1 MVAAVANIL
10 ALNFCFVPP
19 RFTFAVSDV
28 QYLVTF
34 SVMLIVTMVIATLM
48 ASVRQQTR
56 VAGARERRTALL
68 YAMSRELAATR
79 GLSNLAA
86 VAVTHVA
93 EVFDSKAVI
102 LLPDANGRLRLPDGL
117 PLASSLRGADLSIAQ
132 WVADHGQRAGLGSD
146 TLPAAPA
153 LYLPL
158 LGSHATLG
166 VLAVQAANRRRV
178 LLPEQRHLLETF
190 AGQIALAL
198 ERVQLAASAESSRIE
213 AETESLRNTLLA
225 SISHDLRT
233 PLAVIAGAGSTLADP
248 RHAGADSRRR
258 LAQSIESRARDMSDL
273 ISNVL
278 DLTRLE
284 VRPRRA
290 AARLADDRRS
300 DRRCA
305 RALRRAAARSP
316 CRACRCRGSAAR
328 ARRRHT

>member
-1 MVAAVANIL
+1 
-10 ALNFCFVPP
+10 
-19 RFTFAVSDV
+19 
-28 QYLVTF
+28 
-34 SVMLIVTMVIATLM
+34 MVIATLM

-158 LGSHATLG
+158 LG
-166 VLAVQAANRRRV
+166 LARDIGRARSAGGQPAPRPASRAAPPARDFRRPDR
-178 LLPEQRHLLETF
+178 
-190 AGQIALAL
+190 
-198 ERVQLAASAESSRIE
+198 
-213 AETESLRNTLLA
+213 
-225 SISHDLRT
+225 
-233 PLAVIAGAGSTLADP
+233 AGA
-248 RHAGADSRRR
+248 
-258 LAQSIESRARDMSDL
+258 RAR
-273 ISNVL
+273 
-278 DLTRLE
+278 
-284 VRPRRA
+284 PA
-290 AARLADDRRS
+290 
-300 DRRCA
+300 
-305 RALRRAAARSP
+305 
-316 CRACRCRGSAAR
+316 RACRGILADRGRNREPAQYPPRLDFAR
-328 ARRRHT
+328 PAHARSR